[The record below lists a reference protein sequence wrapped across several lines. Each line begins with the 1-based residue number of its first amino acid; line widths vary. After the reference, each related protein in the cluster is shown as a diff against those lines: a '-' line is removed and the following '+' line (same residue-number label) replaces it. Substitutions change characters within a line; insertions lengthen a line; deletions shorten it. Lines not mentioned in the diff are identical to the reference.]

1 MTEYLFLAAA
11 IATNMVGHVL
21 FKAGAVSGTDAMRVY
36 VHGLTLGGFAAY
48 GFSAFAYIAALRTR
62 PLSVAMP
69 SMVLGY
75 VGASLCAYWLWNEPF
90 GTRQMASLVL
100 IGFGLYLLHR

>member
-11 IATNMVGHVL
+11 IATNMAGHVL
-21 FKAGAVSGTDAMRVY
+21 FKAGAVSGADAMRIY

-48 GFSAFAYIAALRTR
+48 GISALAYIAALRTL

-75 VGASLCAYWLWNEPF
+75 VGATLCAFWLWNEPF
-90 GTRQMASLVL
+90 GFRQVAALVL
-100 IGFGLYLLHR
+100 IGIGLYLLHR